1 MEYKNI
7 YNLNSIFE
15 NCSLLTFIPNI
26 SNWKF
31 NYEIKI
37 NNIFK
42 GCDSLLI
49 IPDISKWKANISD
62 LLKNISHKIESQLEL
77 ESNSSD
83 LSKDYP
89 PFQGSNAFSSS
100 ENNYN
105 DNSINNSGNEELD
118 DYYDNF
124 YK

>member
-1 MEYKNI
+1 M
-7 YNLNSIFE
+7 
-15 NCSLLTFIPNI
+15 
-26 SNWKF
+26 
-31 NYEIKI
+31 

-42 GCDSLLI
+42 GCNSLLI
-49 IPDISKWKANISD
+49 IPDISKWNADISD
-62 LLKNISHKIESQLEL
+62 LLKNLSSQLKL

-89 PFQGSNAFSSS
+89 SFQGSNAFSSS

-105 DNSINNSGNEELD
+105 DNSINISGNEKLD